1 MRTVAVTWFRPPQL
15 QLRPQHWLWSCLGAA
30 AITALTAAA
39 AWARPVLEVRMTM
52 GLPISPNYWY
62 LVALSRAGS
71 PGPTAN
77 LVDPNVRV
85 GPNEYAFVQNWDY
98 LIRVTP
104 LNEESVLQSTIQR
117 FGEPE
122 REFAFG
128 FNQVRVE
135 RLSRDRDTLRLQ
147 IDISELEGLD
157 ARDQDIQVALLTARA
172 PFRVAPEETN
182 LAIDATRGD
191 LPHYYRLSLSNQ
203 RQVVVDDPQR
213 QETMRR
219 SRELIQQSG
228 SGAALSRELIEGGAL
243 EILAANI
250 LTFELRLVDR

>member
-1 MRTVAVTWFRPPQL
+1 MRTPAITCSCPPQL
-15 QLRPQHWLWSCLGAA
+15 NFPPQRWLWSCLGAM
-30 AITALTAAA
+30 AITALTAVA
-39 AWARPVLEVRMTM
+39 AWARPVLEVRMTL

-62 LVALSRAGS
+62 MVALSRAGS

-85 GPNEYAFVQNWDY
+85 GPNEYTFVRDWDY

-104 LNEESVLQSTIQR
+104 LNEESVLQATIQR

-122 REFAFG
+122 REFAVG
-128 FNQVRVE
+128 FNQVRVN
-135 RLSRDRDTLRLQ
+135 RLTRDRDTLNFQ
-147 IDISELEGLD
+147 IDISELQGLD
-157 ARDQDIQVALLTARA
+157 GRDQDIQVALLTARA
-172 PFRVAPEETN
+172 PFHVAPEETN

-191 LPHYYRLSLSNQ
+191 LPNFYRLSLSNQ

-213 QETMRR
+213 QETVRR

-228 SGAALSRELIEGGAL
+228 SGAALTRDLIEGGAL

>member
-1 MRTVAVTWFRPPQL
+1 MPRSGLPKLDF
-15 QLRPQHWLWSCLGAA
+15 RPQHWLWSCFGGVAMA
-30 AITALTAAA
+30 ALTAVA

-52 GLPISPNYWY
+52 GLPINSNYWY
-62 LVALSRAGS
+62 IVALSRAGS

-77 LVDPNVRV
+77 LVDPNVSL
-85 GPNEYAFVQNWDY
+85 GPNDYAFVRDWDY

-122 REFAFG
+122 REFAVG
-128 FNQVRVE
+128 FNEVRVD
-135 RLSRDRDTLRLQ
+135 RLSRDRDTLNFQ
-147 IDISELEGLD
+147 IDLSELEGLD
-157 ARDQDIQVALLTARA
+157 GRDQDIQVALLTARA

-191 LPHYYRLSLSNQ
+191 LPNYYRLSLSNQ
-203 RQVVVDDPQR
+203 RQVIVDDPQR
-213 QETMRR
+213 QETVRR
-219 SRELIQQSG
+219 SRELIQTG
-228 SGAALSRELIEGGAL
+228 SGAATTRDIIEGGAL

-250 LTFELRLVDR
+250 LTFDLRLVDR